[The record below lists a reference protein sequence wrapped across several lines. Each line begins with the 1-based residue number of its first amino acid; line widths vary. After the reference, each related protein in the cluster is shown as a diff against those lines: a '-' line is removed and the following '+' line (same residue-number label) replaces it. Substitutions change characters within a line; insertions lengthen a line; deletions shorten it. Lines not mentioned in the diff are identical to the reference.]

1 MVNNGENNCLD
12 GLDEPSHR
20 HYPCNWN
27 QQACFRPGGNIC
39 IDKVNGEPISECPTP
54 TNYNKDL
61 NVPGVILDYIS
72 INGEEYV
79 IEHEHPNYRKNH
91 AYNTSL
97 MEIDD
102 QYMTKEYKHMH
113 RFENED
119 GTQF

>member
-1 MVNNGENNCLD
+1 MLSILGETNEQIINY
-12 GLDEPSHR
+12 R
-20 HYPCNWN
+20 N
-27 QQACFRPGGNIC
+27 QY
-39 IDKVNGEPISECPTP
+39 SE
-54 TNYNKDL
+54 DI
-61 NVPGVILDYIS
+61 NVSKKHKHLIE

-102 QYMTKEYKHMH
+102 QYMNKEYKHMH

-119 GTQF
+119 GTVLNLVHTHHNPFQAHLID